1 MRICSLVLS
10 ANFDESVERVSVA
23 QPTKPAAASDRSGR
37 IPTGK
42 GIPDLEFS
50 ASSAGTEPEPDS
62 TGNAEQEESGAMII
76 KCVSCKMLA
85 ECRKALFDN
94 WQLALTKSIF
104 DLSCV
109 RIFLG
114 CVLAVVL
121 CV

>member
-37 IPTGK
+37 IPTGI

-76 KCVSCKMLA
+76 
-85 ECRKALFDN
+85 
-94 WQLALTKSIF
+94 
-104 DLSCV
+104 
-109 RIFLG
+109 
-114 CVLAVVL
+114 
-121 CV
+121 